1 MNRDDT
7 NSPKDCEF
15 GGVRRAR
22 ISSQCIKRAV
32 RDYFRDNQKK
42 LDIEQKLGE
51 RSRSWPREMIKALV
65 EAGKDENEAR
75 LVTALVLGG
84 TSFWMDKKDSNR
96 TSVLLFMKPEVR
108 QDMQA
113 AILQHFDEL
122 VSISKEFEKKL
133 GVKQKKEAV
142 EGKDEKEEKET
153 TKGKLANEIKKK
165 LPTEI
170 NQLLESIKTTVYAAV
185 DIGLFGRMIAD
196 LADMNIDAAC
206 QVAHALSTNQVSMEF
221 DFFTAVDDLSPKE
234 ETGAGMMGTVEFNS
248 ACFYRYANIDLKQLI
263 DNLGGDR
270 ELAQKAVE
278 AFLRAAVA
286 AIPTGK
292 QNSMAAQNPPS
303 LVFAVVRNQGLWSL
317 ANAFVN
323 PIRPDGKNGL
333 VEKSITAL
341 EDYWVKLAAA
351 YGEDGILARPVM
363 SLDGDLDKLK
373 DYQVPN
379 LEALIQAVMTPI
391 AGDRS

>member
-1 MNRDDT
+1 MFIELHLLQNFAPSCLNRDDT

-42 LDIEQKLGE
+42 LGIEQKLGE

-75 LVTALVLGG
+75 IVTALVLSG

-113 AILQHFDEL
+113 AMLQHFDEL

-153 TKGKLANEIKKK
+153 TKGKLANEIKKV
-165 LPTEI
+165 
-170 NQLLESIKTTVYAAV
+170 TT
-185 DIGLFGRMIAD
+185 
-196 LADMNIDAAC
+196 
-206 QVAHALSTNQVSMEF
+206 QVT
-221 DFFTAVDDLSPKE
+221 
-234 ETGAGMMGTVEFNS
+234 
-248 ACFYRYANIDLKQLI
+248 
-263 DNLGGDR
+263 
-270 ELAQKAVE
+270 
-278 AFLRAAVA
+278 
-286 AIPTGK
+286 
-292 QNSMAAQNPPS
+292 PP
-303 LVFAVVRNQGLWSL
+303 WSH
-317 ANAFVN
+317 N
-323 PIRPDGKNGL
+323 
-333 VEKSITAL
+333 
-341 EDYWVKLAAA
+341 
-351 YGEDGILARPVM
+351 
-363 SLDGDLDKLK
+363 
-373 DYQVPN
+373 
-379 LEALIQAVMTPI
+379 
-391 AGDRS
+391 